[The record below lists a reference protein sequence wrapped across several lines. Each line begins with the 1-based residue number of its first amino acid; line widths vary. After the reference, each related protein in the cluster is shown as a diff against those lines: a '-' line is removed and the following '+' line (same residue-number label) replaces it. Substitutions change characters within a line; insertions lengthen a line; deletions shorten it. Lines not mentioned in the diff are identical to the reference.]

1 MDKKKGA
8 KSDTMIIEFLLGI
21 SLGLLMMTFW
31 MIWDFHRWG
40 EIDVSMDFSV
50 EEFVDDMYA
59 GHRFGR
65 DD

>member
-1 MDKKKGA
+1 
-8 KSDTMIIEFLLGI
+8 MIIEFLLGI

-59 GHRFGR
+59 GHRYGR